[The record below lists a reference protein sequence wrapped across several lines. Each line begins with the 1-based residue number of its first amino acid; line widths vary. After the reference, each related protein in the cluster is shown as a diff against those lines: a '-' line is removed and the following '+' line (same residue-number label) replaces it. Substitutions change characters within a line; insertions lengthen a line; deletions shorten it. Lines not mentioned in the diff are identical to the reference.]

1 MPRKGKGVKRI
12 LREERRLRE
21 KKKQGAKYRR
31 KKTRAIK
38 EKSENL
44 EQ

>member
-12 LREERRLRE
+12 LREERRFRE

-31 KKTRAIK
+31 KKPRNI
-38 EKSENL
+38 EE
-44 EQ
+44 E

>member
-21 KKKQGAKYRR
+21 KKKQGEKHWR
-31 KKTRAIK
+31 KSKRDINK
-38 EKSENL
+38 D
-44 EQ
+44 

>member
-21 KKKQGAKYRR
+21 KKKQGEKYRR
-31 KKTRAIK
+31 KKTLAIK
-38 EKSENL
+38 EKIEN